1 MSCDCDCD
9 QPAVYR
15 LNIQRARKAH
25 TCYECSG
32 LIAPGDSPHEYVF
45 GVWDGEPGSFRTC
58 SHCLELRAWVTEVAD
73 CRPCH
78 SELVENAIE
87 ELRNMTDLVAAE
99 VRQQWW
105 RGARLCIQAQRR
117 QKAAREARRL
127 RKAEALLTAQ
137 P

>member
-15 LNIQRARKAH
+15 SNIQRARKAH

-32 LIAPGDSPHEYVF
+32 PIAPGDSHEYVF
-45 GVWDGEPGSFRTC
+45 GVWNGDSGSFRTC
-58 SHCLELRAWVTEVAD
+58 SHCLELRAWVTEAAD

-78 SELVENAIE
+78 SELVESVSE
-87 ELRNMTDLVAAE
+87 ELRNMTGLQAAE
-99 VRQQWW
+99 VRQQWC
-105 RGARLCIQAQRR
+105 RGGRLYIQAARR
-117 QKAAREARRL
+117 QEAAREARRTSL
-127 RKAEALLTAQ
+127 AFQ

>member
-15 LNIQRARKAH
+15 ARVQRARNAH
-25 TCYECSG
+25 TCCECRG
-32 LIAPGDSPHEYVF
+32 PIATGDSHEYVF
-45 GVWDGEPGSFRTC
+45 GVWDGDPGSFRTC
-58 SHCLELRAWVTEVAD
+58 GHCLELRAWVTEVAD
-73 CRPCH
+73 CKPCH
-78 SELVENAIE
+78 SELIESASE
-87 ELRNMTDLVAAE
+87 ELRNMTGLGAAN

-117 QKAAREARRL
+117 RKAAWEARQLQKADEL
-127 RKAEALLTAQ
+127 D

>member
-15 LNIQRARKAH
+15 PNIQRARKAH
-25 TCYECSG
+25 ACYECSG
-32 LIAPGDSPHEYVF
+32 PIAPGDSHEYVF

-73 CRPCH
+73 CKPCH
-78 SELVENAIE
+78 GELVESATE
-87 ELRNMTDLVAAE
+87 ELRNMSGPWTPE

-105 RGARLCIQAQRR
+105 RGARLWVLADRR
-117 QKAAREARRL
+117 QKAAKLARQLQKAGEVEA
-127 RKAEALLTAQ
+127 
-137 P
+137 

>member
-15 LNIQRARKAH
+15 PNIQRARKPH

-32 LIAPGDSPHEYVF
+32 LIAPGDSYEYVF
-45 GVWDGEPGSFRTC
+45 GVWGGNPGSFRTC
-58 SHCLELRAWVTEVAD
+58 SHCLELRAWVTEAAD

-78 SELVENAIE
+78 GELVENAIE
-87 ELRNMTDLVAAE
+87 ELRNMTGLGAAE

-105 RGARLCIQAQRR
+105 RGGQLCIRAQRR

-127 RKAEALLTAQ
+127 RKAEALLTTQ